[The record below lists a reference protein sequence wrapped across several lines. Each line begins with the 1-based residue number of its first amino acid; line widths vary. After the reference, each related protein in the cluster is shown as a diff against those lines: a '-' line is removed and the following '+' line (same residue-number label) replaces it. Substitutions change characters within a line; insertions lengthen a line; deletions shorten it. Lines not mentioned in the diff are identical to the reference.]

1 MAQDWLRKFERALSQ
16 PTVADMDSLFNSDC
30 HWRDVLALNWEI
42 ITHSGSTAVPQAL
55 IHAARHHGPHDFKVN
70 QQRMPAQWV
79 KRIDVDTIEVFFDF
93 QTNAIIEPAT
103 IGSYNPQTQTY
114 VVVDTLDGQRFSSD
128 LVIDGNTSLYRFSD

>member
-79 KRIDVDTIEVFFDF
+79 KRTDVDTIEVHFTKNWGGDDGRQAAGWFDEKQVQF
-93 QTNAIIEPAT
+93 TGPKTIRSAT
-103 IGSYNPQTQTY
+103 LQGKE
-114 VVVDTLDGQRFSSD
+114 
-128 LVIDGNTSLYRFSD
+128 